1 MNFTYE
7 QNAVKQRLR
16 LKKKKKHMP
25 LASIGAESDSLKVTL
40 SRQVN
45 GDTAVS
51 FSVIALFLD
60 KFPDVSAE
68 WLLRGEGDMFKH
80 TNHATIQTQN
90 GGIGNTQNMN
100 TFTEPIDILRTEIA
114 AKNDQLKAK
123 DDQLRSKDEQI
134 ARLLDLLNK

>member
-16 LKKKKKHMP
+16 LILKEKHMP

-68 WLLRGEGDMFKH
+68 WLLRGQGEMFKH
-80 TNHATIQTQN
+80 TNHALIQTQN

-100 TFTEPIDILRTEIA
+100 TFTEPIDLLRTEIA
-114 AKNDQLKAK
+114 AKNEQIKV
-123 DDQLRSKDEQI
+123 KDEQ
-134 ARLLDLLNK
+134 

>member
-16 LKKKKKHMP
+16 LILKEKHMP

-80 TNHATIQTQN
+80 TKHATIQTQN

-114 AKNDQLKAK
+114 AKNEQIKV
-123 DDQLRSKDEQI
+123 KDEQI